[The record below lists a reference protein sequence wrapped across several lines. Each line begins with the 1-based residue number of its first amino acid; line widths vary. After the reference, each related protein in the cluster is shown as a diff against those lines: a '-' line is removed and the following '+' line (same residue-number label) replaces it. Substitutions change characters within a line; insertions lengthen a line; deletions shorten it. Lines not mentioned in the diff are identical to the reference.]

1 MPKFALSLTAALVAM
16 LTAPSA
22 IAAEYV
28 VRMKFNPDLE
38 SVYFDPPRIDIK
50 AGDTVVWILDDS
62 EHDHN
67 VVAYP
72 DGIPEGTNFFE
83 SPMLKRKGQK
93 WSMTFAKSGTYRYH
107 CHPPEDRGMAAMVV
121 VDRESR
127 PDEFRKLKPG
137 EHSHRAGSPAHK
149 H

>member
-1 MPKFALSLTAALVAM
+1 MFRSAMALAAVLAAM
-16 LTAPSA
+16 SA
-22 IAAEYV
+22 QAAEYV

-38 SVYFDPPRIDIK
+38 KVYFEPTHLNIK
-50 AGDTVVWILDDS
+50 SGDTVIWVLDDT
-62 EHDHN
+62 EHAHN

-83 SPMLKRKGQK
+83 SPMLKRKGEK

-107 CHPPEDRGMAAMVV
+107 CHPHEDRGMSAQVV

-127 PDEFRKLKPG
+127 PEEFRRPEPG
-137 EHSHRAGSPAHK
+137 DHSHRTGAPGHK

>member
-1 MPKFALSLTAALVAM
+1 MLKIAFGLAAM
-16 LTAPSA
+16 LTTAYA
-22 IAAEYV
+22 DAAEFV

-38 SVYFDPPRIDIK
+38 KVYFDPARIDIK
-50 AGDTVVWILDDS
+50 SGDTVVWIQEDG

-83 SPMLKRKGQK
+83 SPMLKRKGQR
-93 WSMTFAKSGTYRYH
+93 WSMTFARAGTYRYH
-107 CHPPEDRGMAAMVV
+107 CHPHEDRGMFAVII

-127 PDEFRKLKPG
+127 PEEFRKPRPG
-137 EHSHRAGSPAHK
+137 EHSHPTGTPAHR

>member
-1 MPKFALSLTAALVAM
+1 MIRIALSLAAIMA
-16 LTAPSA
+16 AASA
-22 IAAEYV
+22 DAAEYV

-38 SVYFDPPRIDIK
+38 KVYFDPARIDIK
-50 AGDTVVWILDDS
+50 SGDTVVWIQDDS
-62 EHDHN
+62 DHDHN

-83 SPMLKRKGQK
+83 GPMLKRKGQK
-93 WSMTFAKSGTYRYH
+93 WSMTFAKPGTYRYH
-107 CHPPEDRGMAAMVV
+107 CHPHEDRGMSAVVV

-127 PDEFRKLKPG
+127 PDEFRQPKAG
-137 EHSHRAGSPAHK
+137 EHSHRAGTPAHG